1 MESVQ
6 TTQHFGKLVLPY
18 RANYKVTQKQN
29 NLHFIRRQ
37 VHSYICLAMKVSSCT
52 KILTSHIAI
61 SIEPNKVKKSQV
73 IGLNL
78 IVIALEV
85 WEERVKEQI
94 FAITRFVN
102 SLPEWSIFLLFLLYT
117 NHSISTY
124 NQTFHAAHN
133 TDSQRT
139 LFSLLLQ
146 GYEPHAKAQEYGIHF
161 KPKERDGTE
170 QNSPSSY
177 TWLSIIILS
186 YERKF
191 KSITQPSV
199 P

>member
-146 GYEPHAKAQEYGIHF
+146 GYEPHAKPRNTGFTLSQR
-161 KPKERDGTE
+161 KETG
-170 QNSPSSY
+170 QNRTAPAR
-177 TWLSIIILS
+177 TRGFQLS
-186 YERKF
+186 YLVMRENL
-191 KSITQPSV
+191 SP
-199 P
+199 